1 VNRCGRQG
9 RLGEPPDIGQPG
21 GLPLPSDLRA
31 LHLEL
36 FTKPAKIF
44 NNKAAVSN
52 QLELFFH
59 SLKAES

>member
-1 VNRCGRQG
+1 
-9 RLGEPPDIGQPG
+9 
-21 GLPLPSDLRA
+21 LPLPSDLRA

-44 NNKAAVSN
+44 KNKAAVSN

-59 SLKAES
+59 SLTAES